1 MIEINEL
8 SKKIDNQEILKN
20 INLKLES
27 GKIYG
32 LVGRNG
38 SGKSILLKTI
48 CGFLKPNHGN
58 VIINGVDIYKNGVF
72 PKNTRAL
79 IDIPNYIPDLT
90 GFENLSLLAS
100 IENIIGKKEIEQT
113 LQLVNLYEEKDKKFK
128 KYSLG
133 MKQKLGI
140 AQVLMENPDILILD
154 EPFNGL
160 DEISANKIREILINE
175 KRRNKIILIATHI
188 KEDIENLCDVIYEM
202 NDGVI
207 NLKDEKNNLK
217 YWINN

>member
-1 MIEINEL
+1 
-8 SKKIDNQEILKN
+8 
-20 INLKLES
+20 
-27 GKIYG
+27 
-32 LVGRNG
+32 
-38 SGKSILLKTI
+38 
-48 CGFLKPNHGN
+48 
-58 VIINGVDIYKNGVF
+58 
-72 PKNTRAL
+72 
-79 IDIPNYIPDLT
+79 
-90 GFENLSLLAS
+90 
-100 IENIIGKKEIEQT
+100 
-113 LQLVNLYEEKDKKFK
+113 
-128 KYSLG
+128 

-140 AQVLMENPDILILD
+140 AQVLMENPDILIMD

-175 KRRNKIILIATHI
+175 KRKNKIILIATHI

>member
-8 SKKIDNQEILKN
+8 SKKIDNQKILKN

-100 IENIIGKKEIEQT
+100 IENIIGKEEIEQT
-113 LQLVNLYEEKDKKFK
+113 LKLVNLYEEKDKKFK

-175 KRRNKIILIATHI
+175 KRKNKIILIATHI

-217 YWINN
+217 Y

>member
-1 MIEINEL
+1 
-8 SKKIDNQEILKN
+8 
-20 INLKLES
+20 
-27 GKIYG
+27 
-32 LVGRNG
+32 
-38 SGKSILLKTI
+38 
-48 CGFLKPNHGN
+48 
-58 VIINGVDIYKNGVF
+58 
-72 PKNTRAL
+72 
-79 IDIPNYIPDLT
+79 
-90 GFENLSLLAS
+90 
-100 IENIIGKKEIEQT
+100 
-113 LQLVNLYEEKDKKFK
+113 
-128 KYSLG
+128 

-175 KRRNKIILIATHI
+175 KRKNKIILIATHI

-217 YWINN
+217 Y